1 MLRILA
7 NAAPITGGAAG
18 ILIKLDVRP
27 ENFQFASRAVFFWIA
42 LALVGAVLILNRMIE
57 QRRFGAYLVAIREN
71 EAAARALGVNVLAV
85 KLQAIS
91 LSAAITA
98 AAGALY
104 AQYFLYLDAAS
115 PSAWISVEA
124 LLAAIIGG
132 AGTVLGPLLG
142 AGFCMASA
150 RSPSS
155 RRGACRASISWSMA
169 SCSFSWWPSRRAG

>member
-1 MLRILA
+1 M
-7 NAAPITGGAAG
+7 
-18 ILIKLDVRP
+18 
-27 ENFQFASRAVFFWIA
+27 FFWIA
-42 LALVGAVLILNRMIE
+42 LALVGAVLILNRAIE

-104 AQYFLYLDAAS
+104 AQYFLYLDAAIAFG
-115 PSAWISVEA
+115 PWISVEA

-142 AGFCMASA
+142 AGLLHGLGEITKLAAGRVPGIDLVVYGIVLILVVAFA
-150 RSPSS
+150 P
-155 RRGACRASISWSMA
+155 RGVIGLFAKGDRGGEPTSH
-169 SCSFSWWPSRRAG
+169 G